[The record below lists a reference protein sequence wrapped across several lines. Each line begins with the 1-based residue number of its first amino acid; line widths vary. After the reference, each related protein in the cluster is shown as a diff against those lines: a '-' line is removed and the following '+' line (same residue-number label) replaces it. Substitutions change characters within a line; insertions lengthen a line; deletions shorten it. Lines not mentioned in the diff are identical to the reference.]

1 MKYILK
7 CYCCREVKHISY
19 NFKNQDYFDQ
29 VLLLLLAMEFRFDFK
44 QNRKSNVIS
53 IVVDE
58 ESTYHWLIDKIE
70 NTLKRKTYE
79 IISKPNN

>member
-7 CYCCREVKHISY
+7 CYCCKEVKHISY
-19 NFKNQDYFDQ
+19 NLENQNHFEQ
-29 VLLLLLAMEFRFDFK
+29 VLLLLLLHEYKFDYK

-53 IVVDE
+53 ITADC

-70 NTLKRKTYE
+70 SILKKNTYE
-79 IISKPNN
+79 IIRKPNN